1 MGTLFELY
9 VHNNST
15 ASFAAGSTVVVA
27 IDRVVRSV
35 VVEVFV
41 GLTSSHSYE
50 SHGHP
55 PGQFS

>member
-1 MGTLFELY
+1 MGTLSEDRVL
-9 VHNNST
+9 NNNT
-15 ASFAAGSTVVVA
+15 ACFAAGSVAVVA
-27 IDRVVRSV
+27 IDVD
-35 VVEVFV
+35 EAIV